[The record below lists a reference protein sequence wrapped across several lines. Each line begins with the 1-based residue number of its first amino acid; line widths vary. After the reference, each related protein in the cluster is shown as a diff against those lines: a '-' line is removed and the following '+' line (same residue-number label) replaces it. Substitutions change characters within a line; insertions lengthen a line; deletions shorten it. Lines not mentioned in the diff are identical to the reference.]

1 MNFKLKAIGLFA
13 AAFALSTTSM
23 ASASINVR
31 QINQKRLIDA
41 GERSGKLTRSEGNQL
56 DAEQRAITR
65 FHNRQKALHGGR
77 LTRYDR
83 DRLDTLQ
90 SAAARHI
97 SAQKRDRQRGRN
109 HLKF

>member
-1 MNFKLKAIGLFA
+1 MIFRFKSISLFA
-13 AAFALSTTSM
+13 AIFAISTTSM

-65 FHNRQKALHGGR
+65 YHDRQKARHGGR

-83 DRLDTLQ
+83 DRIDALQ
-90 SAAARHI
+90 AQAARNI
-97 SAQKRDRQRGRN
+97 AAQKRDRQRGRN